1 MSIRLKIFSE
11 NKNFLYCSWH
21 PRYNWEMSIPAEET
35 LAMFIPADSHYI
47 DAPSI
52 DYIATLEALVA
63 YMNTRADAPVVEASR
78 DIKQRLV
85 SLVFRISHALGVR
98 PHVSS
103 NIMITPRV
111 FIEVIKSIKPTT
123 RFDAYMERS

>member
-1 MSIRLKIFSE
+1 
-11 NKNFLYCSWH
+11 
-21 PRYNWEMSIPAEET
+21 MSIPAEET

-103 NIMITPRV
+103 KIMITPRV
-111 FIEVIKSIKPTT
+111 FIEVIKAIKPTT
-123 RFDAYMERS
+123 RFDAYTERS